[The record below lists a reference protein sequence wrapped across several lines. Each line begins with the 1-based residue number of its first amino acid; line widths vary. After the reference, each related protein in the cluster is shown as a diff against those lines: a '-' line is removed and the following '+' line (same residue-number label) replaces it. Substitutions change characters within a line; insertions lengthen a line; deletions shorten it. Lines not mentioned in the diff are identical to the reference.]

1 MWLFTPIGFF
11 SAVVRKSEPSHVKV
25 RARHRDHLENLVEYM
40 HKVGKICD
48 FKLDPEETTIYDTPD
63 RDYCCRIFVPR
74 DVWAE
79 TCAQFADEIEY
90 PNFKGEVGQHDHPE
104 GFMLA
109 LHQVWSV
116 LYSFQDAHSRDA
128 PEEDEFDRLSRA
140 ELKS

>member
-25 RARHRDHLENLVEYM
+25 RARHRDHLENLVKYM
-40 HKVGKICD
+40 AKIAEICE
-48 FKLDPEETTIYDTPD
+48 FTFDPGELTIYDTPE

-90 PNFKGEVGQHDHPE
+90 PNFKGECHQHKHPE
-104 GFMLA
+104 GYMHA
-109 LHQVWSV
+109 LHQVWGSMFG
-116 LYSFQDAHSRDA
+116 FQQSH
-128 PEEDEFDRLSRA
+128 ENEN
-140 ELKS
+140 